1 MSNQEIIWIIIIA
14 PIFLF
19 LIIRLIIRSKNKKN
33 ATDAIHNLK
42 ELNQLK
48 QDGIINQ
55 VEFDDKKSKLLRNI

>member
-1 MSNQEIIWIIIIA
+1 MSYQEIIWIIIIA

-42 ELNQLK
+42 EINQLK

>member
-1 MSNQEIIWIIIIA
+1 MSYQEIIWIIIIS

-33 ATDAIHNLK
+33 ATDAIQNLK

>member
-1 MSNQEIIWIIIIA
+1 MSYQEIIWIIIIA

-33 ATDAIHNLK
+33 ATDAIQNLK

-48 QDGIINQ
+48 QDGKSTKSNLMIKNQ
-55 VEFDDKKSKLLRNI
+55 NC